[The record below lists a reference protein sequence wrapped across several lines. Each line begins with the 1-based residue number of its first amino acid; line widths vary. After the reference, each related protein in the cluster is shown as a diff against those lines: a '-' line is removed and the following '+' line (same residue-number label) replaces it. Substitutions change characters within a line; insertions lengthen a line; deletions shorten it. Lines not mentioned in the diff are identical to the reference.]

1 MADYKEDGHRCLG
14 EGGNHKWVY
23 KCPLIGMDNHHDL
36 CCWHTGH
43 ALSVFET
50 KDSGQRQEFAS
61 GMVRDLQDGKPRFD
75 LLLPDGVP
83 YEDQM
88 LTRWARLMERG
99 QSKYGERNWEKAEG
113 QEELA
118 RAKASAMRHFMQ
130 WMMGEKDEDHAAAV
144 MFNITEAE
152 HVTLKLEARKTPKNV
167 NAGFC
172 GNPDCYDC

>member
-1 MADYKEDGHRCLG
+1 MY
-14 EGGNHKWVY
+14 
-23 KCPLIGMDNHHDL
+23 
-36 CCWHTGH
+36 
-43 ALSVFET
+43 ET
-50 KDSGQRQEFAS
+50 KDSGQRQEFES

-75 LLLPDGVP
+75 LLMPKDVP
-83 YEDQM
+83 YEEQM

-99 QSKYGERNWEKAEG
+99 MAKYGERNWEKAEG
-113 QEELA
+113 QEELD

-130 WMMGEKDEDHAAAV
+130 WMMGEDDEDHAAAV

-152 HVTLKLEARKTPKNV
+152 HVALKLGPGKTPKNV